1 MVRLVV
7 LVLFFGLLTACSS
20 LPNSVKHD
28 PRNQQSYE
36 VESGESS
43 GFFTQRSISKG
54 LISESSE
61 QDDISS
67 LDEGNHHPAVQVL
80 LTQAEQ
86 ARQKGNNQQ
95 ALSYLDRA
103 RQIQPRNSAIFYRQA
118 WLNYQLGELQQ
129 AQQLL
134 QRAQVFLRGSSASY
148 AILQRRI
155 QTLQNRVDAKNGL

>member
-20 LPNSVKHD
+20 LPNSAKHD

-36 VESGESS
+36 VEGSQEGAASDSS
-43 GFFTQRSISKG
+43 M
-54 LISESSE
+54 
-61 QDDISS
+61 QDDIVR

-148 AILQRRI
+148 DILQRRI

>member
-20 LPNSVKHD
+20 LPNSAKHD

-36 VESGESS
+36 VEGSQEGAASDSS
-43 GFFTQRSISKG
+43 K
-54 LISESSE
+54 
-61 QDDISS
+61 QDDIIR

>member
-7 LVLFFGLLTACSS
+7 LVLFIGLLTACSS

-36 VESGESS
+36 VEGSQEGVA
-43 GFFTQRSISKG
+43 
-54 LISESSE
+54 SESSE
-61 QDDISS
+61 QDDIVS

-134 QRAQVFLRGSSASY
+134 QRAQVFLRSSSASY
-148 AILQRRI
+148 YILQRRI
-155 QTLQNRVDAKNGL
+155 TALKNRVDAKDGL

>member
-20 LPNSVKHD
+20 LPNSAKHD

-36 VESGESS
+36 VEGSQEGAASD
-43 GFFTQRSISKG
+43 RSK
-54 LISESSE
+54 
-61 QDDISS
+61 QDEIIR
-67 LDEGNHHPAVQVL
+67 LDEGNHHPAIQVL
-80 LTQAEQ
+80 LTEAEQ

-148 AILQRRI
+148 DILQRRI

>member
-36 VESGESS
+36 VEGSQEGAASDSS
-43 GFFTQRSISKG
+43 M
-54 LISESSE
+54 
-61 QDDISS
+61 QDDIVR

>member
-20 LPNSVKHD
+20 LPNSAKHD

-36 VESGESS
+36 VEGSQEGAASDSS
-43 GFFTQRSISKG
+43 M
-54 LISESSE
+54 
-61 QDDISS
+61 QDDIVR
-67 LDEGNHHPAVQVL
+67 LDEGNHHPAIQVL

-148 AILQRRI
+148 DILQRRI

>member
-20 LPNSVKHD
+20 LPNSAKND

-36 VESGESS
+36 VEGSQEGAASDSS
-43 GFFTQRSISKG
+43 K
-54 LISESSE
+54 
-61 QDDISS
+61 QDDIIR

-80 LTQAEQ
+80 LTQAED
-86 ARQKGNNQQ
+86 ARQSGNHQQ

-134 QRAQVFLRGSSASY
+134 QRAHVFLRSSNASHD
-148 AILQRRI
+148 ILQRRI
-155 QTLQNRVDAKNGL
+155 TALQGKIDAKSGY

>member
-20 LPNSVKHD
+20 LPNSAKHD

-36 VESGESS
+36 VEGRQEGAASD
-43 GFFTQRSISKG
+43 RSK
-54 LISESSE
+54 
-61 QDDISS
+61 QDEIIR
-67 LDEGNHHPAVQVL
+67 LDEGNHHPAIQVL
-80 LTQAEQ
+80 LTEAEQ

-148 AILQRRI
+148 DILQRRI